1 MLHRAGPGLLGPTC
15 PRLLRLRIGYLR
27 RQALLVP
34 QLDVCGFLNQV
45 VWLTA
50 VFVSL
55 VSIFYSTAFSPYT
68 KTNWSRIAFVRL
80 LSQVP
85 KVVVDS
91 ASLARELSPVSG
103 LFAYVGSSDPAVLHP
118 LYKKGVR
125 CARLAPRFTLWCWWP
140 ARATVSV

>member
-1 MLHRAGPGLLGPTC
+1 MLHRAGPGLLGPAC

-34 QLDVCGFLNQV
+34 QLDVCSFLNQV

-118 LYKKGVR
+118 LYKKGGQV
-125 CARLAPRFTLWCWWP
+125 CKVSASFYSLVLV
-140 ARATVSV
+140 ARACHS